1 MAYKDSR
8 LGGLFKGPS
17 DFHEKGLGEM
27 RFWSR
32 RMALGTL
39 AAISVLAASSDAH
52 AQLNAQTR
60 SASPARVEDQIP
72 SGAVFEPRV
81 MPRVEVREGAI
92 ADAPAG
98 SENIKLTLQR
108 LNIEGATV
116 YSEEEMGRIFQ
127 DKIGQTITLA
137 DVYGIAGE
145 LTRKY
150 RNDGYIL
157 TQVVVPPQTIERG
170 SIKLVVVEGY
180 INNVEV
186 RGEGNYINDA
196 VALSEDYAS
205 LVRGGATA
213 VNVRQLER
221 TLLMINDI
229 PGVQARGI
237 LSPSETT
244 PGAADLLIVVQRD
257 IFEGQVSLDNH
268 GSRFLGPVQFGASAV
283 LQGLF
288 GWNERFTGQAV
299 YAPDDD
305 FKDELTYLGLGFDMP
320 VGTYG
325 TMLNIAGNYTN
336 TEPGFTLEQFDVD
349 GDSRFLSVGLSHP
362 FVRTRNFN
370 VTGRLSLDWR
380 NVDTD
385 NNIEAD
391 RKDHVRAVRAGGRV
405 EFIDTLLSVAY
416 NIFDVELSHGLNIM
430 NATSDS
436 DTRVSR
442 PGADWDF
449 FKMEAEYQRL
459 QRVTNSVNVL
469 FGLKGQISDEAL
481 WSSEEFGLGGLSY
494 ARGFDPSEV
503 TGDDGI
509 AGKIE
514 VQWNQPVKIGVLQNY
529 QLFSFYDAGVVWDK
543 DATTLKLK
551 REELT
556 SAGFGVRADFTSA
569 TQAGMF
575 VAFPLNR
582 DIATQR
588 DDDPR
593 VYMNVSHKF

>member
-1 MAYKDSR
+1 
-8 LGGLFKGPS
+8 
-17 DFHEKGLGEM
+17 M

-32 RMALGTL
+32 HIALGVLT
-39 AAISVLAASSDAH
+39 AVSVLSVTADAH

-60 SASPARVEDQIP
+60 SASPGRVEEQIQP
-72 SGAVFEPRV
+72 GAVFEPRV
-81 MPRVEVREGAI
+81 MPRVEVREGAV
-92 ADAPAG
+92 AEAPAG
-98 SENIKLTLQR
+98 SDKIKLTLKR
-108 LNIEGATV
+108 LNIEGASV
-116 YSEEEMGRIFQ
+116 YSEEELGKVFA
-127 DKIGQTITLA
+127 DKIGQNITLA
-137 DVYGIAGE
+137 DVYGIAAE

-157 TQVVVPPQTIERG
+157 TQVVVPPQTIDG
-170 SIKLVVVEGY
+170 GTVKLVVVEGY

-186 RGEGNYINDA
+186 RGEGNYVNDA
-196 VALSEDYAS
+196 VSLADTYAG
-205 LVRGGATA
+205 LVRAGSTA
-213 VNVRQLER
+213 LNVKQLER

-229 PGVQARGI
+229 PGVSARGI

-257 IFEGQVSLDNH
+257 IFEGQVSLDNY
-268 GSRFLGPVQFGASAV
+268 GSRFLGPVQFGASGV
-283 LQGLF
+283 LQGLL
-288 GWNERFTGQAV
+288 GLNERFTGQTV
-299 YAPDDD
+299 YAPGDD
-305 FKDELTYLGLGFDMP
+305 FKDELSYFSLGYDMP
-320 VGTYG
+320 IGDFGTA
-325 TMLNIAGNYTN
+325 LNVLGSYTN
-336 TEPGFTLEQFDVD
+336 TEPGYTLERFDVD
-349 GDSRFLSVGLSHP
+349 GDSRFVSVGLSHP

-370 VTGRLSLDWR
+370 VTGRTSFDWR

-391 RKDHVRAVRAGGRV
+391 RKDHIRALRVGGRV
-405 EFIDTLLSVAY
+405 EFIDTLMNVAY
-416 NIFDVELSHGLNIM
+416 NIFDVEFGHGLDILNSS
-430 NATSDS
+430 SDS

-459 QRVTNSVNVL
+459 QRVTSKVNLMV
-469 FGLKGQISDEAL
+469 GIKGQMSDEAL
-481 WSSEEFGLGGLSY
+481 WSSEEFGLGGVSY
-494 ARGFDPSEV
+494 GRAYDPSEV

-514 VQWNQPVKIGVLQNY
+514 LQWNQPVKVGVLENY

-543 DATTLKLK
+543 DATTTKLK

-575 VAFPLNR
+575 IAWPLNR
-582 DIATQR
+582 DVATQR